1 MTQSA
6 SKTLADVA
14 DLVAALESRLLAHD
28 ETLNDKQHDGAG
40 AVSPTGD
47 DYNALFNEVID
58 LAEAVR
64 VLVDNYNNG
73 SANHE
78 TPHDQ

>member
-6 SKTLADVA
+6 SETLAAVA
-14 DLVAALESRLLAHD
+14 DLVAGLEARLLAHD
-28 ETLNDKQHDGAG
+28 ETLNDKKHAG
-40 AVSPTGD
+40 DNAVSPTGN

-73 SANHE
+73 AK
-78 TPHDQ
+78 P

>member
-6 SKTLADVA
+6 SETLAAVA
-14 DLVAALESRLLAHD
+14 DLVANLEARLLAHD
-28 ETLNDKQHDGAG
+28 ANLNDKQHDGEK

-47 DYNALFNEVID
+47 DYNGLFNEVVD

-64 VLVDNYNNG
+64 VLVDNHNNG
-73 SANHE
+73 S
-78 TPHDQ
+78 PDL